1 MSFISPNP
9 QILLEPAEW
18 AWATWRPRQPL
29 SRHEPAPFDRAD
41 ALQRLKKIRRLKSG
55 RWDWTQVKVPM
66 MRSAEEAIFWYQAL
80 TTALKFG
87 HVKDFLLACQELAV
101 NIAPSPE
108 DFTIWLE
115 QTNDKRQIDSQI
127 LKPLSY
133 FFAPSQ
139 LLDWAV
145 ENDRW
150 GHLRSWFVQGLQ
162 FFVLPYLTDGEM
174 ALMRTTIRET
184 WQHWNLDR
192 HLDLLI
198 LFGLHPEMDQL
209 ARNLLQPGNQQ
220 YGWPYKA
227 IFGLGDREEV
237 INYGKI
243 LKIRFTTGNQVR
255 AWLAHTELSGLD
267 TIFRSIAEL
276 DSNKARAMAQDLF
289 FAFSLTVNA
298 EDIAPHMFSL
308 MKKSRVVGLAEDWLT
323 ENISMAINGLLPA
336 ATNNPQILTWLKVMA
351 RQGHRPQIETAI
363 HRLTEIDPPSNYQIL
378 ADQIL
383 DPIVDSTIP
392 AQMPPALTN
401 IIEQVS
407 DQTATFD
414 WIKAADLPRIVVN
427 GQPLSLEQQQS
438 ILDLICVKDADLS
451 ALIDQADGQSL
462 SDFIYDFLVCAELKQ
477 HHYGCWQ
484 ILKKLGSRADDRL
497 IPIIVRLLSTNA
509 SWSREIIQSGLAVLG
524 IIGGNL
530 AVLELMKLLYLEG
543 HIPNVAETL
552 TSMVPPREIDNS
564 ATLNSS
570 FAYTGENRWRM
581 EQQALDHFSSIAT
594 NKRELT
600 SLLKLQNSR
609 LERQMLDGTPI
620 SSESFQAC
628 LASAVFAPIF
638 QQLVWAGYQ
647 QDGKKIN
654 LRVTEDFTL
663 ADMHDN
669 LLSDQPEKFVFFCLP
684 HPVNLP
690 KPELLAWS
698 NLFSDYK
705 IIQPFEQLNRR
716 TYLAESGGS
725 IYTDLR
731 DRSVFSLKLTSSLK
745 KAGWQSHSERRGNW
759 QDFTKTDGDSNI
771 TAVVRTARTQQKYT
785 DRYVDRIFFIDTAPN
800 QLDVSHSQ
808 GALDFTAVPMVFFS
822 EVLRAIDLILK
833 PKNSG

>member
-18 AWATWRPRQPL
+18 AWATWRTRQPL
-29 SRHEPAPFDRAD
+29 PRPEPMPFDRAD

-55 RWDWTQVKVPM
+55 RWDWAQVEVPM
-66 MRSAEEAIFWYQAL
+66 MRSAAEAIFWYQAF
-80 TTALKFG
+80 TTALTFG
-87 HVKDFLLACQELAV
+87 RVKDFLLACQELTV
-101 NIAPSPE
+101 SVAPSLE
-108 DFTIWLE
+108 DFTLWLE
-115 QTNDKRQIDSQI
+115 KTDRRQLSCQI

-145 ENDRW
+145 EQDQW
-150 GHLRSWFVQGLQ
+150 GHLRGWFVKGLQ
-162 FFVLPYLTDGEM
+162 FFVLPYLTDDEM
-174 ALMRTTIRET
+174 ALMRATIRET

-198 LFGLHPEMDQL
+198 LFGLHTEMDRL
-209 ARNLLQPGNQQ
+209 ARNLLQPENQQ

-237 INYGKI
+237 IRYSKI
-243 LKIRFTTGNQVR
+243 LKIFFTTGDQVR
-255 AWLAHTELSGLD
+255 AWLAHTELAELD
-267 TIFRSIAEL
+267 TIFRSIARL
-276 DSNKARAMAQDLF
+276 DSNQARAMAQDLF
-289 FAFSLTVNA
+289 FAFSLSVKT
-298 EDIAPHMFSL
+298 EDMAPYMFSL
-308 MKKSRVVGLAEDWLT
+308 MKKSRVVGLAEDWLA

-363 HRLTEIDPPSNYQIL
+363 HRLTEIDPAINYQIL

-392 AQMPPALTN
+392 AQIPSALTD

-407 DQTATFD
+407 DRAATFD
-414 WIKAADLPRIVVN
+414 WIKAADLPRIIVK

-451 ALIDQADGQSL
+451 ALIDRSDSQSL

-477 HHYGCWQ
+477 QNYGCWQ
-484 ILKKLGSRADDRL
+484 ILKKLGGRADDR
-497 IPIIVRLLSTNA
+497 IVPIVVRLLSTNT
-509 SWSREIIQSGLAVLG
+509 SWSKEIVQSALATLG
-524 IIGGNL
+524 TIGGNL

-543 HIPNVAETL
+543 HIPNVAATL

-564 ATLNSS
+564 TTPNFPLV
-570 FAYTGENRWRM
+570 YTGENRWRM
-581 EQQALDHFSSIAT
+581 EQQALDRFSSIAT

-600 SLLKLQNSR
+600 GLLKLQNSR
-609 LERQMLDGTPI
+609 LESQMLDGTPI

-628 LASAVFAPIF
+628 LASTIFAPIF
-638 QQLVWAGYQ
+638 QQLVWAGYLQ
-647 QDGKKIN
+647 GGKRIN
-654 LRVTEDFTL
+654 LRVTEDFTF

-669 LLSDQPEKFVFFCLP
+669 LLSEKPEEFVFFCLP
-684 HPVNLP
+684 HPLSLP
-690 KPELLAWS
+690 QPELLAWS
-698 NLFSDYK
+698 NLFSDYQ

-716 TYLAESGGS
+716 TYITESDSS
-725 IYTDLR
+725 IYTDFR
-731 DRSVFSLKLTSSLK
+731 DRSVFALKLTSSLK
-745 KAGWQSHSERRGNW
+745 KAGWQSQIERRGNW
-759 QDFTKTDGDSNI
+759 QDFTKTYGDSNI
-771 TAVVRTARTQQKYT
+771 TAVVRTARTPRKYT
-785 DRYVDRIFFIDTAPN
+785 DRHVDRIFFIDTAPN

-808 GALDFTAVPMVFFS
+808 GALDFAAVPRVFFS
-822 EVLRAIDLILK
+822 EVLRSIDLILK